1 MFLEMTFKQALE
13 KGILLLESEDIADAR
28 LDAWYLLSY
37 ITGISKAQYFLKQNE
52 EIDELILYKYKDVL
66 LRRAGHEPLQHIT
79 GEQDFMGLTFWVN
92 ENVLIPRQDTET
104 LVEEALKVIPSGS
117 HILDLCTGSGC
128 VILSLVALGQG
139 LSGIGV
145 DVSEDALAVARE
157 NGARLVGRKVEFV
170 NGDLWS
176 PVSGKFN
183 AIVSNPP
190 YIPTAVIEELTPEVK
205 DHEPRLALDGT
216 EDGLF
221 FYREIAS
228 HAREYLNDAGW
239 LLVEIGYDQG
249 PDVADLFEN
258 AGFKDVEVIKDL
270 AGNDR
275 VVKGHL

>member
-1 MFLEMTFKQALE
+1 MTFCQALN
-13 KGILLLESEDIADAR
+13 KGIFLLESEDIDDAK

-37 ITGISKAQYFLKQNE
+37 VSGMSKSDYFLKQNE
-52 EIDELILYKYKDVL
+52 TIDENILYKYQDVL
-66 LRRAGHEPLQHIT
+66 YRRAKHEPLQHIT
-79 GEQDFMGLTFWVN
+79 GEQDFMGITFWVN

-104 LVEEALKVIPSGS
+104 LVEEALKVIPTGS

-128 VILSLVALGQG
+128 VIISLVVLGQG

-145 DVSEDALAVARE
+145 DISEEALAVARE
-157 NGARLVGRKVEFV
+157 NGARLVGRKVDFV
-170 NGDLWS
+170 KGDLWQA
-176 PVSGKFN
+176 VSGKFN

-190 YIPTAVIEELTPEVK
+190 YIPTKVIEELEPEVK
-205 DHEPRLALDGT
+205 DHEPMLALDGT

-221 FYREIAS
+221 FYREITA
-228 HAREYLNDAGW
+228 HAKKYLNDGGW

-249 PDVADLFEN
+249 SDVAKLFTD

-270 AGNDR
+270 PGNDR

>member
-1 MFLEMTFKQALE
+1 MTFKQALD
-13 KGILLLESEDIADAR
+13 KGIVLLESENIADAKI
-28 LDAWYLLSY
+28 DAWYLLSY
-37 ITGISKAQYFLKQNE
+37 VSGLTKAQYFLKQSE
-52 EIDELILYKYKDVL
+52 EIDNNILYKYKDVL

-79 GEQDFMGLTFWVN
+79 GEQDFMGITFWVN

-128 VILSLVALGQG
+128 VILSLVVLGQG

-145 DVSEDALAVARE
+145 DISEEALAVARE
-157 NGARLVGRKVEFV
+157 NGARLVGRKADFV
-170 NGDLWS
+170 KGDMFQ

-190 YIPTAVIEELTPEVK
+190 YIPSAVVDELEPEVK

-221 FYREIAS
+221 FYKKITAEAGD
-228 HAREYLNDAGW
+228 YLNDGGW

-249 PDVADLFEN
+249 ADVSTLFKE

>member
-1 MFLEMTFKQALE
+1 MTFCQALN
-13 KGILLLESEDIADAR
+13 KGIFLLESEDIDDAK

-37 ITGISKAQYFLKQNE
+37 VSGMSKSDYFLKQNE
-52 EIDELILYKYKDVL
+52 TIDENILYKYQDVL
-66 LRRAGHEPLQHIT
+66 YRRAKHEPLQHIT
-79 GEQDFMGLTFWVN
+79 GEQDFMGITFWVN

-104 LVEEALKVIPSGS
+104 LVEEALKVIPTGS

-128 VILSLVALGQG
+128 VIISLVVLGQG

-145 DVSEDALAVARE
+145 DISEEALAVARE
-157 NGARLVGRKVEFV
+157 NGARLVGRKVDFV
-170 NGDLWS
+170 KGNLWQA
-176 PVSGKFN
+176 VNGKFN

-190 YIPTAVIEELTPEVK
+190 YIPTKVIEELEPEVK
-205 DHEPRLALDGT
+205 DHEPMLALDGT

-221 FYREIAS
+221 FYREITA
-228 HAREYLNDAGW
+228 HAKKYLNDDGW

-249 PDVADLFEN
+249 PDVAKLFTD

-270 AGNDR
+270 PGNDR